1 MYLHKYKVGKMDC
14 PSEENMIRLQL
25 QSVSSVKHLEFDLA
39 NRLLFVYSEDAGA
52 APVTEKLEPLNM
64 DAVLLSSDIAQQ
76 SDFAES
82 HDVENRQRRA
92 LWIVLAINLA
102 FFAIEMTTGFLSN
115 SMGLVADSLDMLSD
129 GIVYGLSL
137 MAVGSTVIRK
147 KKVAQFS
154 GYFQMLLALLGFV
167 EILERVLGNGTIP
180 DYSLMI
186 IVSCF
191 ALIANATC
199 LYVLQKTKSNE
210 AHIRASIIFSSND
223 ILINAGVI
231 LAGVF
236 VKLFSSQIPDL
247 IVGSIVFVIVI
258 IGAVRIL
265 KLAK

>member
-1 MYLHKYKVGKMDC
+1 MDC

-39 NRLLFVYSEDAGA
+39 DRLLFVYSEDADA
-52 APVTEKLEPLNM
+52 TAVTEKLEPLNM
-64 DAVLLSSDIAQQ
+64 DAELLSSDLAQQ

-102 FFAIEMTTGFLSN
+102 FFAIEMTTGLLSD

-137 MAVGSTVIRK
+137 MAVGTTLRRK
-147 KKVAQFS
+147 KKVARFS
-154 GYFQMLLALLGFV
+154 GYFQILLALLGFA
-167 EILERVLGNGTIP
+167 EILERVLGDGTIP

-191 ALIANATC
+191 ALIANASC
-199 LYVLQKTKSNE
+199 LYILQRTKSNE

-223 ILINAGVI
+223 VLINTGVI
-231 LAGVF
+231 LAGIF
-236 VKLFSSQIPDL
+236 VKLFCSQIPDL
-247 IVGSIVFVIVI
+247 IVGSVVFVIVI

-265 KLAK
+265 KLAKQD